1 MGRRAELCGR
11 QALACN
17 SQTNY
22 LQEQARAKGS
32 RMQFT
37 NKLCGRGI
45 SHAESHSSSM
55 KQHCSCK
62 PLMFVL
68 FLLRLLLL
76 LMLLLLFR
84 LPLLFLLIQLR
95 VLANQTETDEF
106 TCVPRTSRG
115 VHRSQHK
122 DTREHATARGLA
134 TTRAR
139 KSKLASANIQIRDA
153 YHCDTASTGI
163 HTPTHMCT
171 RIQNM
176 HTLCDKPNT
185 QRHMVRESQIW
196 CPCFRSPVFFSRSHE
211 YERFCW
217 PFLFWPCVW
226 KIYCRDM
233 QHEGKQTCCKHLDPS
248 ASQTK
253 ALPRG

>member
-11 QALACN
+11 QALACH

-37 NKLCGRGI
+37 NKLCGRRI

-76 LMLLLLFR
+76 LILLLLFW

-95 VLANQTETDEF
+95 VLANKTETDEI

-122 DTREHATARGLA
+122 DTRGHATARGLA

-196 CPCFRSPVFFSRSHE
+196 YPCFGSPVFFTLTRIREVLLAVSILAVCME
-211 YERFCW
+211 N
-217 PFLFWPCVW
+217 
-226 KIYCRDM
+226 I
-233 QHEGKQTCCKHLDPS
+233 
-248 ASQTK
+248 
-253 ALPRG
+253 LPRHAARGQANLLQKP